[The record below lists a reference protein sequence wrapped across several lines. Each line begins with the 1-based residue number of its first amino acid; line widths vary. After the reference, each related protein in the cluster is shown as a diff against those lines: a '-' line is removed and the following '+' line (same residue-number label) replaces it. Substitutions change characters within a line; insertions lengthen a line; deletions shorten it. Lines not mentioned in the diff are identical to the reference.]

1 MQPGPG
7 PHRSESLSQGEQPGR
22 AHFPIRPASPPP
34 HTPVVRECD
43 RHGAETAALPQLTH
57 DRARARAIP
66 GLTPG
71 ARNPSCPPNLRA
83 YLCPGRPLQPTSG
96 SWTAARFR
104 GPSDARRRGGAR
116 DRAER
121 RRDYLRPGSPIGSPR
136 SAQFGTGVPRLP
148 SQVPGSSWFP
158 PSLIPPDPV
167 F

>member
-7 PHRSESLSQGEQPGR
+7 PHRSALSPR
-22 AHFPIRPASPPP
+22 ASNPEEPTFRSAPRPLPRTRLSSASATGTGPRPLS
-34 HTPVVRECD
+34 
-43 RHGAETAALPQLTH
+43 LPQLTH

-71 ARNPSCPPNLRA
+71 ARNPSCPPILRA
-83 YLCPGRPLQPTSG
+83 YLCPRRPLQPTSG
-96 SWTAARFR
+96 SWKAARFR
-104 GPSDARRRGGAR
+104 GPSNARRRGGAR

-121 RRDYLRPGSPIGSPR
+121 GRDYLKPGSPIGSPR